1 MKQKSSRDKIIV
13 QIGVILIHQHIFKFS
28 SVLKKVNILS
38 HLTKLGFYIKY
49 YHGLQT
55 ANERDLR
62 NVLRINTMW
71 IILSFKDFIIAKN
84 SLILISIFAT
94 FKK

>member
-1 MKQKSSRDKIIV
+1 MKQKSSKDKIIV
-13 QIGVILIHQHIFKFS
+13 KIGVILIYQHIFKFS
-28 SVLKKVNILS
+28 SILKKANILS
-38 HLTKLGFYIKY
+38 HLKKLGFYIKY
-49 YHGLQT
+49 HHGLQT
-55 ANERDLR
+55 ANEKDLR

-94 FKK
+94 LKK